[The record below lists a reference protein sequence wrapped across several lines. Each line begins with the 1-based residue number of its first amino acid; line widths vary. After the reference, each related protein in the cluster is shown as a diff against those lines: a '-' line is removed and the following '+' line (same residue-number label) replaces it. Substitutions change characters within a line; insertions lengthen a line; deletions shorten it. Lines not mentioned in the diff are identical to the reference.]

1 MLMDLP
7 VVVVVLVALAV
18 IVLWLDV
25 LFAGG
30 AMTVGMMH
38 GFAGALGTPHG
49 WLVITALV
57 IVILVAFA
65 LLVGQP

>member
-7 VVVVVLVALAV
+7 TVVVALVAIGV

-30 AMTVGMMH
+30 AITGGMMH
-38 GFAGALGTPHG
+38 GVAGMMGSPFGWTLIVALI
-49 WLVITALV
+49 LI
-57 IVILVAFA
+57 ILVVFGLVFA
-65 LLVGQP
+65 TR